1 LKVRARPAARPGG
14 RGGALD
20 ADVGLRRHLL
30 VPAPP
35 PDFIGTFAA
44 GSNPVFEASAAA
56 IARVNN
62 VLDAVMVPP
71 VGIFARANC
80 CPSHFT
86 DSFVRYPS
94 LDSRLE
100 MLFGGV
106 KVSPQI
112 VARHLSSTTSGILHE
127 KDDFFIPR
135 IARWFNA
142 VSKIS
147 RQVRRTSSL
156 LDRSGMRNTK
166 LKRQV
171 CARCRAMTAIMVLF

>member
-20 ADVGLRRHLL
+20 ADVGRRRHLL

-86 DSFVRYPS
+86 DSFVRYPT
-94 LDSRLE
+94 LDSCVK

-106 KVSPQI
+106 QVSANRRETLAFDDLGYT
-112 VARHLSSTTSGILHE
+112 ARKGRLFYTTDCSYVQCSVQDITTSEAHIL
-127 KDDFFIPR
+127 P
-135 IARWFNA
+135 A
-142 VSKIS
+142 
-147 RQVRRTSSL
+147 
-156 LDRSGMRNTK
+156 
-166 LKRQV
+166 
-171 CARCRAMTAIMVLF
+171 

>member
-1 LKVRARPAARPGG
+1 
-14 RGGALD
+14 
-20 ADVGLRRHLL
+20 
-30 VPAPP
+30 
-35 PDFIGTFAA
+35 
-44 GSNPVFEASAAA
+44 VFEASAAA

-71 VGIFARANC
+71 VGNFARTNW

-112 VARHLSSTTSGILHE
+112 VARHLSSTTSGILYE
-127 KDDFFIPR
+127 KDDCFIPQ
-135 IARWFNA
+135 IARWLNA
-142 VSKIS
+142 VSMIS
-147 RQVRRTSSL
+147 RQMRRTSSL
-156 LDRSGMRNTK
+156 ERAQHEIKTPGLSTLSSHDSNYGFILTALEVRVVAKCQSRFWSTF
-166 LKRQV
+166 
-171 CARCRAMTAIMVLF
+171 RC

>member
-1 LKVRARPAARPGG
+1 MEPCPHGRLPGRVGVHRLKVRARPAARPGG

-20 ADVGLRRHLL
+20 ADVGRRRHLL

-86 DSFVRYPS
+86 DSFVRYPT
-94 LDSRLE
+94 LDSGVK
-100 MLFGGV
+100 MCFGGV
-106 KVSPQI
+106 QVSANGGETVALDDLGYI
-112 VARHLSSTTSGILHE
+112 VRKGRFFHITDCLLVQCGVQDFTTNETHILL
-127 KDDFFIPR
+127 
-135 IARWFNA
+135 A
-142 VSKIS
+142 
-147 RQVRRTSSL
+147 
-156 LDRSGMRNTK
+156 
-166 LKRQV
+166 
-171 CARCRAMTAIMVLF
+171 